1 MFPESR
7 RSIFSKKNL
16 SNLSSKKKRRWILLH
31 RKKKRA
37 KMQIKTRSWQKS
49 HWLWHEF
56 AILREKINQTIHFTR
71 LASRELWYQT
81 TVNNTRVAIAKYFFK
96 GFNFVKL
103 GTCLRKTHRH
113 LSLFSS
119 MKLWILRYLSE
130 ECFSKRSSFVP
141 NLSTFYNKRF
151 AWVCWL
157 YKVQEM
163 FSR

>member
-1 MFPESR
+1 MFRESR
-7 RSIFSKKNL
+7 RSIVSTKNL
-16 SNLSSKKKRRWILLH
+16 SNLSSKKKDVEFCFIE
-31 RKKKRA
+31 KKRA

-81 TVNNTRVAIAKYFFK
+81 TVNNTRVAVAKYFFK
-96 GFNFVKL
+96 EFNFVKL

-119 MKLWILRYLSE
+119 MKWWILRYLSE

>member
-7 RSIFSKKNL
+7 RSIVSTKNL
-16 SNLSSKKKRRWILLH
+16 SNLSSKKKDVEFCFIE
-31 RKKKRA
+31 KKRA

-81 TVNNTRVAIAKYFFK
+81 TVNNTRVAVAKYFFK

-119 MKLWILRYLSE
+119 MKWWILRYLSE

-141 NLSTFYNKRF
+141 NLSTFNKRF

-163 FSR
+163 FYR